1 MAARTARVW
10 PLGLAAATVLAAAAP
25 AHCAGTDAPP
35 PAPPASVR
43 PVVPSAGPSA
53 GQPAAPRPAPPG
65 SATVVL
71 RTTDRDTGAPLPGAR
86 FELWRETNDQAGL
99 QTGGAGADEKHDGAV
114 CVSDARGSCTVAL
127 PVGETY
133 YWLEAVAPAGYE
145 RPGEAVTAF
154 DLGADEAEEGIVL
167 DVTNRRRGAR
177 YSGEVRVLKKDW
189 KTEGPLHGAVFEL
202 WRETNRT
209 AGLQIRGINADHLVR
224 PGCATDA
231 DGACDF
237 DGLADGWYYLVETD
251 VPEGYL
257 LPEEPV
263 TGPRWLD
270 EETPDQRLVVTLYNK
285 RDNRTSPPPSTDE
298 DAEEA
303 GEDGVA
309 DEVVDASESE
319 DEAGAEDGAE
329 DARRA
334 RSPLS
339 AAPAE

>member
-1 MAARTARVW
+1 M
-10 PLGLAAATVLAAAAP
+10 PGAAAP
-25 AHCAGTDAPP
+25 WRCRSARRTTGWRPP
-35 PAPPASVR
+35 PP
-43 PVVPSAGPSA
+43 
-53 GQPAAPRPAPPG
+53 
-65 SATVVL
+65 
-71 RTTDRDTGAPLPGAR
+71 
-86 FELWRETNDQAGL
+86 
-99 QTGGAGADEKHDGAV
+99 
-114 CVSDARGSCTVAL
+114 C
-127 PVGETY
+127 
-133 YWLEAVAPAGYE
+133 GYE
-145 RPGEAVTAF
+145 RPAEAATAF

-167 DVTNRRRGAR
+167 DVTNRRRGAE

-257 LPEEPV
+257 LPEKPV

-285 RDNRTSPPPSTDE
+285 RDNRTALPPSTDE
-298 DAEEA
+298 DAE
-303 GEDGVA
+303 
-309 DEVVDASESE
+309 
-319 DEAGAEDGAE
+319 EAGAEDGAE

-334 RSPLS
+334 RSALP
-339 AAPAE
+339 AAPVE